1 MITEDDMFKI
11 LLLLVALIMSPYTQA
26 SGGGQTV
33 EQIYYCGDDFAMLMS
48 GGDWY
53 LVQQSRVGEKKF
65 GRFLSMAMFMMATGK
80 KTANVFPG
88 ESLDNWCGNTG
99 FKPITIFSIKN

>member
-1 MITEDDMFKI
+1 MLKVV
-11 LLLLVALIMSPYTQA
+11 LLLAALMTSSYTQA
-26 SGGGQTV
+26 SGSGQTV

-53 LVQQSRVGEKKF
+53 LVQQSTVGEKKF
-65 GRFLSMAMFMMATGK
+65 DRFLSMAMFMMATGK

-88 ESLDNWCGNTG
+88 EPLDNWCGNAG
-99 FKPITIFSIKN
+99 FKPITIFSIRN